1 MSEVL
6 DYNELPGLG
15 PRNNQ
20 RVFYIASFIVLL
32 NFAILTTICSYT
44 AGMTGDVSNTLAD
57 VNVIMGDVS
66 EILPDAKESLRIVQ
80 EMCKHENFTKNWGP
94 IC

>member
-1 MSEVL
+1 MSTEL
-6 DYNELPGLG
+6 NYNELPGLG

-32 NFAILTTICSYT
+32 NFALITAICSYT
-44 AGMTGDVSNTLAD
+44 AGMTGQVSSTLSDVTIIMND
-57 VNVIMGDVS
+57 VG
-66 EILPDAKESLRIVQ
+66 EILPDGKEALRIVR
-80 EMCKHENFTKNWGP
+80 EMCAHENFTKNYGD